1 MVKNTIYIRQ
11 KGSSTSGNYGHAG
24 RPGKIGGSLPK
35 SMALSVRTGPAF
47 IAKPMAQELTATE
60 AAQKILEL
68 DNFYHDKWMSL
79 DKKIGELEDSMN
91 ARMWAASQTGQFTH
105 TDLEPDM
112 LRLEDLR
119 AQRRKIDDQLQAE
132 VFESVLR
139 VNDPAGNKIY
149 LTDNA
154 PHAVEVGAEQFSAMV
169 SQRAMQN
176 AKMMGA
182 AVDVK
187 DERGRSFYNNNG
199 MATLFQKSEPSDRS
213 LKAVTVHELGHWFE
227 DAAGTVPHSRAFI
240 MMRKKPGEKP
250 KQLPKSHGYDPG
262 EIAYKDKFIDPYIG
276 KVYNHRATEVISMG
290 MQYMVTNATQFVKDD
305 ADHFKYVYNTLRGK
319 FGVRE

>member
-1 MVKNTIYIRQ
+1 MAKNIIYIRQ

-24 RPGKIGGSLPK
+24 RPGHLGGSLPK

-68 DNFYHDKWMSL
+68 DNFYHDKWLSL
-79 DKKIGELEDSMN
+79 DKKIGELEDKAN
-91 ARMWAASQTGQFTH
+91 ERMWAAAPDENIQAE
-105 TDLEPDM
+105 LEPLFTQM
-112 LRLEDLR
+112 NDLR
-119 AQRRKIDDQLQAE
+119 AQRRRIDDQLQAE

-139 VNDPAGNKIY
+139 VNDPASNKIY

-154 PHAVEVGAEQFSAMV
+154 PYAVKAGAEQFSAMV

-182 AVDVK
+182 GIDVK

-227 DAAGTVPHSRAFI
+227 DAARTTSYSNAFI
-240 MMRKKPGEKP
+240 KSRLKPGEKP
-250 KQLPKSHGYDPG
+250 KQLPKSRGYDPG
-262 EIAYKDKFIDPYIG
+262 EIVYKDKFFDPYVG
-276 KVYNHRATEVISMG
+276 KIYTHRATEVISMG
-290 MQYMVTNATQFVKDD
+290 MQYMVTNAALFVKDD
-305 ADHFKYVYNTLRGK
+305 PDHFKYVYNTLRGK
-319 FGVRE
+319 FGVRK